1 MTRLVEKQGQ
11 GGKSHRRSVISCCL
25 CGWAVSAV
33 ALFWARCVFSGTMS
47 ASNLADPIFHCSGRK
62 LTREINMCAE
72 TEDLGL
78 TDTQHPPGCKDEKI
92 MNT

>member
-1 MTRLVEKQGQ
+1 M
-11 GGKSHRRSVISCCL
+11 
-25 CGWAVSAV
+25 
-33 ALFWARCVFSGTMS
+33 MS
-47 ASNLADPIFHCSGRK
+47 ASNLADPIIHCSGRN
-62 LTREINMCAE
+62 LTREIYMCAE